1 MNSIDDILQVIHI
14 GLTVAVFLLN
24 TGCSFKAIDVC
35 KECLN
40 VLAVE
45 VLENENQI
53 FNFLSIAVYKTLFK
67 AYFLVTDYTNTEKC
81 CLKLFD
87 IYRELE
93 YGESSEGGILVL
105 TLANIYE
112 QQFKYEEARE
122 LYKRAIKIMRETG
135 DKKREAYAYAK
146 FGNMSYFLGECDKA
160 KEYLKKALPMTTE
173 IADRNGEA
181 GCYGILGS
189 LSKSLGKYV

>member
-1 MNSIDDILQVIHI
+1 MEAMNSIDDILQVIHI

-67 AYFLVTDYTNTEKC
+67 AYFLVTDYTNTEEC
-81 CLKLFD
+81 CLKLLD

-135 DKKREAYAYAK
+135 DKKKRSICLCEVWK
-146 FGNMSYFLGECDKA
+146 HVLFFG
-160 KEYLKKALPMTTE
+160 
-173 IADRNGEA
+173 
-181 GCYGILGS
+181 
-189 LSKSLGKYV
+189 

>member
-1 MNSIDDILQVIHI
+1 MEAMNSIDDILQVIHI

-81 CLKLFD
+81 CLKLLD

-135 DKKREAYAYAK
+135 DKKEKHMLMRSLETCLIFWVNVTK
-146 FGNMSYFLGECDKA
+146 
-160 KEYLKKALPMTTE
+160 LKS
-173 IADRNGEA
+173 
-181 GCYGILGS
+181 ILR
-189 LSKSLGKYV
+189 KPFP